1 MKKKS
6 NKINTS
12 IEKKNATV
20 AFLDKKLKDEI
31 HRLHFETVELLKKG
45 FENAVKI
52 GEILNRIKLALPHG
66 KFTGFVKKEFS
77 YISLRTSQYYLK
89 MYHNQDR
96 LRDELGENL
105 SLKAAIRHIEKP
117 KNKKDIPANAESL
130 KKILSEHE
138 VKVKEA
144 KKHLRKFLSGKLPAL
159 QTEEKQILIPM
170 NETALEKELERLEKL
185 SAKIE
190 ERKRVLNLLRDENA
204 TVAFLES
211 ENPDS
216 IEAL

>member
-1 MKKKS
+1 MKKKT
-6 NKINTS
+6 NKINTA

-31 HRLHFETVELLKKG
+31 HSLHFETVELTIKG
-45 FENAVKI
+45 FENAVRI
-52 GEILNRIKLALPHG
+52 GEILNRIKQALPHG
-66 KFTGFVKKEFS
+66 QFTGFVKREFD

-96 LRDELGENL
+96 LREELGNNL
-105 SLKAAIRHIEKP
+105 SFKNAIKHISKPSKTGKTPPP
-117 KNKKDIPANAESL
+117 KNAERL
-130 KKILSEHE
+130 EKILSEHE

-144 KKHLRKFLSGKLPAL
+144 KKNLRKYLSGKIPVIP
-159 QTEEKQILIPM
+159 TEEKEILIPM
-170 NETALEKELERLEKL
+170 NETALEKELERLNKL

-204 TVAFLES
+204 TVAFLS
-211 ENPDS
+211 TGNPDS
-216 IEAL
+216 IE